1 MANKPIFFDE
11 TGRRAARL
19 SRLGWAGAIIST
31 LLGVA
36 FLGSILVSQ
45 ENVSPDLKVKLTP
58 FNTKLERRAVDPTQ
72 LKSAARLAA
81 EARHRQALVKGWKDR
96 IARQHV
102 PARDLAAALR
112 PRTDRPL
119 AMGFYDSS
127 DNTDTSYPALKRAL
141 SKLDWFLPS
150 WLTLSGPDMALRT
163 SIDQEAL
170 KLVRTERPGLPILP
184 LVQNIADGEWDGT
197 NLAHMLADPGRRAA
211 LEQRLIA
218 FVRNGKYQGLVIDFE
233 EVPPAAYD
241 NLDQF
246 LKDMS
251 AAFAPNGWVLVQCA
265 PFEEDAW
272 PYARFAKSL
281 DYTILMAYDQH
292 DETGSAGPIAGQS
305 WFETTLDKRMRDLPP
320 GRTIVGVA
328 SYAYDWHGEEMA
340 DSLTF
345 QGAMVMARDSS
356 ARVVFD
362 PDSNNPHYSYI
373 EDDHVR
379 HDIWLLDGVTVFNQ
393 IHAADVFQPVG
404 YALWKIGSEDPTVWS
419 VLGRRYGA
427 PAPAGLKRIA
437 TSEDVD
443 FEGSGEI
450 LRVIASPAAGS
461 RVFETDP
468 QTGDISD
475 EVYTKIPSTY
485 VIRRVGAVPKTLA
498 LTFDDGP
505 DPAYTPAILDILK
518 EKNVKATFFIIGANA
533 EAHPGLVQRII
544 AEGHEIGNHTFTHPN
559 LAETSPEADR
569 LEYNATQKL
578 VEALTGRRMVLFRPP
593 YLGDAEPV
601 NKDELVPVQIA
612 QDQGYLTIGVHVDP
626 FDWQQPSL
634 EEMTQRILASVGD
647 PDPERRGNVILLH
660 DSGGDRTKTVELL
673 PGLIDGLRARGYKF
687 VMVSKLAGLTRDQV
701 MPLTKPSLTLY
712 ANRVVFMGLSWLG
725 AILYY
730 CFLAAIFL
738 GIARLVVLC
747 GLALWN
753 QVHARKRDSAKPP
766 VMDMPVSVIIP
777 AFNEEKVIAATV
789 NRILASDYKNLEV
802 LVIDDGSHDRTSE
815 VVQEEFGSVANV
827 TLITIPNGGKARALN
842 LGIERA
848 HGEVIVALDADTQF
862 DTDTIS
868 RLVRWFADP
877 EIGAV
882 AGNAKVGNRFNM
894 ITRWQALEY
903 VVAQNLERRALAAL
917 GTLTVIPGAVGAWRR
932 QVLLDLGGYPTDTLA
947 EDQDLT
953 IHLQRAGYK
962 VHFDSSAVAWTEA
975 PSSFRTLA
983 KQRFRWAYGTLQCL
997 WKYRDMTFNKRYG
1010 MLGLVALPQVW
1021 MFQIIL
1027 TALAPIADL
1036 LLVWQ
1041 LLTQW
1046 VAYIQHGSEYSN
1058 TSLIT
1063 VGIYYVV
1070 FTLVDL
1076 GAAVVGFLM
1085 ERRENW
1091 SLLWWLMLQR
1101 FGYRQL
1107 MYYVV
1112 MRSISTAL
1120 RGAVVGWGKL
1130 ERTGTV
1136 KTKQLT

>member
-141 SKLDWFLPS
+141 PKIDWFLPS
-150 WLTLSGPDMALRT
+150 WLTMSGPDMALRT

-233 EVPPAAYD
+233 EVPPAAYG

-292 DETGSAGPIAGQS
+292 DETGSVGPIAGQS
-305 WFETTLDKRMRDLPP
+305 WFEAMLDKRMRDLPP

-328 SYAYDWHGEEMA
+328 SYAYDWHGQEMA
-340 DSLTF
+340 DALTF

-427 PAPAGLKRIA
+427 PAPEGLKRIA

-461 RVFETDP
+461 RTFETDP

-518 EKNVKATFFIIGANA
+518 QKNVKATFFIIGANA

-569 LEYNATQKL
+569 IEYNATQKL

-647 PDPERRGNVILLH
+647 PDFERRGNVILLH

-738 GIARLVVLC
+738 GIARLIVLC

-777 AFNEEKVIAATV
+777 AFNEEKVITATV

-815 VVQEEFGSVANV
+815 VVKEEFGAVPNV

-848 HGEVIVALDADTQF
+848 HGDVIVALDADTQF

-932 QVLLDLGGYPTDTLA
+932 KVLLDLGGYPTDTLA

-1027 TALAPIADL
+1027 TALAPVADL

-1046 VAYIQHGSEYSN
+1046 VAYVQHGSEYSN

-1070 FTLVDL
+1070 FTLVDI

-1112 MRSISTAL
+1112 MRSIWTAL